1 MIQVRYSME
10 GPDLAHGLPPN
21 RLITSSR
28 VRPCCMHHV
37 SSRLISTGSGRSR
50 DASPASSLY
59 PRRFSSS
66 TTYCLL
72 TDCAMTITKPLCQQA
87 TRQICARVCPRDLT
101 GGGETGRRLRMCLPP
116 RDPRQACRS
125 DPPQVRR
132 AKRRA
137 SAADRRRR
145 FPASTGITPSCNPTR
160 RTECRGSPEY
170 RASSR
175 AGSTPPRRRAPAA
188 PATNVP

>member
-1 MIQVRYSME
+1 
-10 GPDLAHGLPPN
+10 
-21 RLITSSR
+21 
-28 VRPCCMHHV
+28 
-37 SSRLISTGSGRSR
+37 
-50 DASPASSLY
+50 
-59 PRRFSSS
+59 
-66 TTYCLL
+66 
-72 TDCAMTITKPLCQQA
+72 
-87 TRQICARVCPRDLT
+87 
-101 GGGETGRRLRMCLPP
+101 MCLPP

-160 RTECRGSPEY
+160 RTECRGSPEH

-175 AGSTPPRRRAPAA
+175 AGSTPREGALLLLRRKTSRDVFGEL
-188 PATNVP
+188 NVLALLAEGQGELFVREGVDGVGAIRGSIDNLDVLRRPQSSAIDSTQLSHA